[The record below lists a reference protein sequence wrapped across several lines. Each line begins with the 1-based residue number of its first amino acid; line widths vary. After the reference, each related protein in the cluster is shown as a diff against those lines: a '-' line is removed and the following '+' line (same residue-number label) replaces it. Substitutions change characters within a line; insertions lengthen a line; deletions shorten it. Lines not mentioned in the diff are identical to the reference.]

1 MGGQS
6 FVWGAEKLQA
16 ASFLGRCFFHGE
28 WNFPLVLLYQ
38 LPLLSWFARWGGFLF
53 NHTLDCSFR
62 GIEDV
67 AWNFRDDIYHCVS
80 NLVTGFVNFM
90 VPNLFMPS
98 SLLLHLIDSA
108 VPADSYASMPFQIE
122 DTDFM
127 EESEEIE
134 DPMKWFQY
142 LVSQNHLRCTQ
153 GQLCSK
159 I

>member
-1 MGGQS
+1 
-6 FVWGAEKLQA
+6 
-16 ASFLGRCFFHGE
+16 
-28 WNFPLVLLYQ
+28 
-38 LPLLSWFARWGGFLF
+38 
-53 NHTLDCSFR
+53 
-62 GIEDV
+62 
-67 AWNFRDDIYHCVS
+67 
-80 NLVTGFVNFM
+80 
-90 VPNLFMPS
+90 MPS

-153 GQLCSK
+153 DSCVPKYNRFVNIGLK
-159 I
+159 

>member
-6 FVWGAEKLQA
+6 FVWGAEKTA
-16 ASFLGRCFFHGE
+16 SSFLLRKVFLSWRME
-28 WNFPLVLLYQ
+28 LPLVLLYQ

-53 NHTLDCSFR
+53 NHTLDCPFH
-62 GIEDV
+62 GIENV
-67 AWNFRDDIYHCVS
+67 AWDFRDDIHHCVS
-80 NLVTGFVNFM
+80 NIVTGFVNFM
-90 VPNLFMPS
+90 VPDLFMPS
-98 SLLLHLIDSA
+98 LLFHLIDSA
-108 VPADSYASMPFQIE
+108 VPADSYASMPFQVE
-122 DTDFM
+122 GTDFM

-153 GQLCSK
+153 GQPCSK